1 MSLNTG
7 DTAPNFTLQDS
18 KGKPVTLQQLTEN
31 GKALILFYPLSFSG
45 TCTGQMCEMR
55 DNMKIFNAFDTTVAA
70 ISVDSFFVQREFKKA
85 NNLNFPILSDF
96 NREVSAAF
104 GILYEDFY
112 GLKGVSKRAAFVID
126 RDLTIKYAEV
136 LEDADQLPNIKAI
149 RKELTG

>member
-1 MSLNTG
+1 MALKTG

-18 KGKPVTLQQLTEN
+18 KREKVTLQQLTEN

-55 DNMKIFNAFDTTVAA
+55 DNMKMFNAFATTVAA

-85 NNLNFPILSDF
+85 NNLKFPLLSDF
-96 NREVSAAF
+96 NREAAGEF
-104 GILYEDFY
+104 GIIYDDFY
-112 GLKGVSKRAAFVID
+112 GLKGVSKRAAYVID

-136 LEDADQLPNIKAI
+136 LEDADQLPDLKAI
-149 RKELTG
+149 RKVLSQ

>member
-1 MSLNTG
+1 M
-7 DTAPNFTLQDS
+7 
-18 KGKPVTLQQLTEN
+18 
-31 GKALILFYPLSFSG
+31 ILFYPLSFSG